1 MSNPKDWFD
10 PRYLAYMIEQKW
22 QALDEK
28 ATAGDITARMKLSA
42 EIGEVANKILLS
54 KRYELL
60 IDYYRHMAVSPPT
73 DEPSRPL
80 AYRAFISASTEL
92 YRKVCQPKHK
102 LLFGIRWGIP
112 LWVDCPEWAWLQN
125 DPAKTKQE
133 MEQQQRQAQ
142 FFWQLTT
149 GAAITF
155 MPAFSGKGGQFEYDR
170 LMVPRA
176 ENFLKAPPSTG
187 ALRDFDER
195 LGRALGFV
203 EPVEADE
210 VMQIQAFAMLEQ
222 RYKLVEDRPVVIRME
237 DNPAVREV
245 ILMQK
250 GPELFARIETYRL
263 GDLLQVFHLED
274 PDKRE
279 GIFDNY
285 LVFSSFEPGQL
296 QSVNAL
302 IASVYRDL
310 VTVDEVSAGVRFNT
324 GKSGGGR
331 KKKAEDELEE
341 PKTYTT
347 SWQVIP
353 RRLYTNRKAEAEI
366 TVEREKLSEQE
377 EGFRRALRRY
387 HAVVGHVRRFKD
399 RPDFSASY
407 ERRNLAD
414 GDGIILKLGETY
426 VKPHNRG
433 LSAIEAL
440 GEVDLALVPHYLR
453 RGRKE

>member
-10 PRYLAYMIEQKW
+10 PGHLAYMIDHKW
-22 QALDEK
+22 QALEDK
-28 ATAGDITARMKLSA
+28 ATAGDIASRIKLSS
-42 EIGEVANKILLS
+42 EIGDLANKILLS
-54 KRYELL
+54 KRYQLL
-60 IDYYRHMAVSPPT
+60 IDYYRFMASGMST
-73 DEPSRPL
+73 DGVAQPL

-102 LLFGIRWGIP
+102 LLFGIRHSIP
-112 LWVDCPEWAWLQN
+112 LWVDCPEWAWL
-125 DPAKTKQE
+125 KTDLTKSKQE
-133 MEQQQRQAQ
+133 MEQQQRQSQ

-149 GAAITF
+149 GSAITF
-155 MPAFSGKGGQFEYDR
+155 MPAFTGKVGQAEYDR
-170 LMVPRA
+170 LLAPRA
-176 ENFLKAPPSTG
+176 ENFLKTPPTNS
-187 ALRDFDER
+187 ALSDFDER
-195 LGRALGFV
+195 LGRALGFE

-210 VMQIQAFAMLEQ
+210 VMQIQAYAMLEQ
-222 RYKLVEDRPVVIRME
+222 RYKLVEERPVVIRME

-250 GPELFARIETYRL
+250 GVELFARIETYRL
-263 GDLLQVFHLED
+263 GDLLQVFNLED

-285 LVFSSFEPGQL
+285 MVFSAFEPGQL

-310 VTVDEVSAGVRFNT
+310 VTVDEVSAGARFST
-324 GKSGGGR
+324 GKSGGR
-331 KKKAEDELEE
+331 KKKKEE
-341 PKTYTT
+341 EEPDKPKTYTT
-347 SWQVIP
+347 SWQIIP
-353 RRLYTNRKAEAEI
+353 RRLYTNRKSEADI
-366 TVEREKLSEQE
+366 TVERERLTEQE

-407 ERRNLAD
+407 ERRSLAD
-414 GDGIILKLGETY
+414 SDGIILNLGETY

-433 LSAIEAL
+433 LSALEEL